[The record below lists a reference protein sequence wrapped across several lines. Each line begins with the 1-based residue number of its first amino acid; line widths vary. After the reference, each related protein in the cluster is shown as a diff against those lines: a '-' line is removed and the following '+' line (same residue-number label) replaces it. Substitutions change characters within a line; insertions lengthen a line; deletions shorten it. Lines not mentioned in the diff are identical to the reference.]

1 MLFRSP
7 GIQNRIPGSSAVN
20 FSMRNGSS
28 TRAGSRSFTVIK
40 ICLRHHN
47 PTFISLA
54 TFVGLHIADMR
65 FLIYETVNKID
76 GIKVLKGLNGKHA
89 LPEESHSSSSYIAL
103 NQNQTV
109 RQIRL
114 YNSDL
119 TAKTDIEFSVHQGKL
134 LLHAHD
140 YIDGIRQPARELTEK
155 EHELYDK
162 FFGGRS

>member
-1 MLFRSP
+1 
-7 GIQNRIPGSSAVN
+7 
-20 FSMRNGSS
+20 
-28 TRAGSRSFTVIK
+28 
-40 ICLRHHN
+40 
-47 PTFISLA
+47 
-54 TFVGLHIADMR
+54 MR

>member
-1 MLFRSP
+1 MVTQTS
-7 GIQNRIPGSSAVN
+7 Q
-20 FSMRNGSS
+20 SMRENDLFMRNSYDGCG
-28 TRAGSRSFTVIK
+28 RWE
-40 ICLRHHN
+40 
-47 PTFISLA
+47 ISLVKKQDIPMDDLDLISCA
-54 TFVGLHIADMR
+54 DAKLHESGRNTVAYT
-65 FLIYETVNKID
+65 YETVNKIG
-76 GIKVLKGLNGKHA
+76 GIKVLKGLNGKHG
-89 LPEESHSSSSYIAL
+89 LPEESHSSSSYIVR

-119 TAKTDIEFSVHQGKL
+119 TAKTDLEFSVHQGKL

-162 FFGGRS
+162 FFGGRT